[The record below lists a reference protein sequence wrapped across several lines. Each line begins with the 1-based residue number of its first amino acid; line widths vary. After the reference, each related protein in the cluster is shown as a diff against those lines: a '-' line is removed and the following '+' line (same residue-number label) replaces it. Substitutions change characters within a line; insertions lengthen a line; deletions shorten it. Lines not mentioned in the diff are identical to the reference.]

1 MLDFQAIRDKRLTF
15 GELTADVELQALRP
29 LTNEI
34 IDMQLELLADCSDD
48 DVTFVPYDPFACDPH
63 ATETDGAA
71 LAWTL
76 GHVIVHGTASSEE
89 AAFIATEMARGV
101 EPHGRSR
108 YETPW
113 QTVTTIAQVRRRLE
127 ESRRMRLALLD
138 AWPDEPH
145 MDVLFSWG
153 PDKPT
158 YTPVQR
164 FLLGM
169 RHEEEHLSQLAEIV
183 RQTAAQH
190 PIPEL
195 AYA

>member
-15 GELTADVELQALRP
+15 GELTADVTFDALRP
-29 LTNEI
+29 LTHEI
-34 IDMQLELLADCSDD
+34 IDRQLELLADCRDE
-48 DVTFVPYDPFACDPH
+48 DVTFVPDDPNAWDPY
-63 ATETDGAA
+63 ATDGAA

-76 GHVIVHGTASSEE
+76 GHVIVHVTASSEE
-89 AAFIATEMARGV
+89 AAFIAAEMARGV

-113 QTVTTIAQVRRRLE
+113 ETVTTVAQLRRRLE

-145 MDVLFSWG
+145 MQIRFAYG
-153 PDKPT
+153 PDKPS
-158 YTPVQR
+158 YNPVQR

-169 RHEEEHLSQLAEIV
+169 RHEEEHLAQLADIV
-183 RQTAAQH
+183 RQAAAQH
-190 PIPEL
+190 PIEEPVF
-195 AYA
+195 A